1 MRKARVKRFA
11 LYMINSYDGQS
22 RCRISCYPQQKW
34 NYCTDG
40 VDAILE
46 RNGIKFWIPKEEFE
60 QGWEVIE

>member
-22 RCRISCYPQQKW
+22 RCHINCYPQQRW

-40 VDAILE
+40 VDVILE